1 MSDTAVDVLQS
12 SEESRSSEKGSAWLS
27 AENEAFTLVS
37 ARPART
43 AEAAPIAESSPTQS
57 LAADE
62 VPSVRGVWKADLRFP
77 RRLPVTVPLQE
88 WEGVVDWVD
97 GDEFGA
103 TLADMTRPDAHE
115 LEQDTFSMEEVRRD
129 DEELVKP
136 GAVFYWTIALVTSD
150 VGQRSYASFVRF
162 RRLPA
167 WRTQDVR
174 EARERASELARRL
187 NLA

>member
-1 MSDTAVDVLQS
+1 M
-12 SEESRSSEKGSAWLS
+12 
-27 AENEAFTLVS
+27 
-37 ARPART
+37 
-43 AEAAPIAESSPTQS
+43 
-57 LAADE
+57 
-62 VPSVRGVWKADLRFP
+62 
-77 RRLPVTVPLQE
+77 
-88 WEGVVDWVD
+88 DWVD